1 VEVKAEE
8 EVEDNQAEIPDVPS
22 AAGNDMMAAFMAKSV
37 EKQTNEEEK

>member
-1 VEVKAEE
+1 MEADEKVEEH
-8 EVEDNQAEIPDVPS
+8 QAEAPDVPS